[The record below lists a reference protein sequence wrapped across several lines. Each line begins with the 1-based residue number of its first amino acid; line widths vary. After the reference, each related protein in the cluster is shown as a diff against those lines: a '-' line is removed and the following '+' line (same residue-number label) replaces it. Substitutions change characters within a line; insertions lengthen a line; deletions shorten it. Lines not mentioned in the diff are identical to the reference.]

1 MNKINLITACLLTC
15 LSLSLYSQDQGLTR
29 DKALRIF
36 FDCTYCD
43 TDYIKKE
50 VTFINYVRDRKDA
63 QVHILTTSE
72 YTGAGGQ
79 KQTFYFIGQQE
90 FSGQADTLSFF
101 LKADA
106 TEDELRTKQVNLL
119 KLGLVR
125 YVAKTPYAEKL
136 SISFEEGDESDDEAG
151 DDDTDKWN
159 SWFFVIRGSAYFNGE
174 QSYKYLSGSSSIS
187 AQRITEDLKV
197 EVDLNYRY
205 SENTYTL
212 EDTTIISTT
221 SNKSLNHLLVKSIN
235 DHWSYGYDVNLRT
248 SLYEN
253 LDFNAKLYPVIEYN
267 IFPYSQSNR
276 KQLRILYG
284 AGTNFFNYI
293 DSTIYDK
300 EEELLFGQQLGIAV
314 EFKEKWGSI
323 STSIEGSNYFHD
335 INLKRLE
342 VSTSLNL
349 RLFKG
354 LSFRLFGAASLIHD
368 QINLPKGDVSGE
380 DVLLRRKQLA
390 SQYRYWGSVGFSYS
404 FGSIYNNVINPRFG
418 D

>member
-1 MNKINLITACLLTC
+1 M
-15 LSLSLYSQDQGLTR
+15 
-29 DKALRIF
+29 
-36 FDCTYCD
+36 
-43 TDYIKKE
+43 
-50 VTFINYVRDRKDA
+50 
-63 QVHILTTSE
+63 
-72 YTGAGGQ
+72 
-79 KQTFYFIGQQE
+79 
-90 FSGQADTLSFF
+90 
-101 LKADA
+101 
-106 TEDELRTKQVNLL
+106 L

-136 SISFEEGDESDDEAG
+136 SVSFEEGDESVDEAG
-151 DDDTDKWN
+151 DDDVTDKWN
-159 SWFFVIRGSAYFNGE
+159 SWFFAIRGSAYFNGE

-187 AQRITEDLKV
+187 AQRITEDLKL
-197 EVDLNYRY
+197 EIDLNYSY
-205 SENTYTL
+205 SENTYSL
-212 EDTTIISTT
+212 EDTTIISTS

-248 SLYEN
+248 SLYQN
-253 LDFNAKLYPVIEYN
+253 LDFNAKLYPAIEYN

-342 VSTSLNL
+342 LYTSLNL

-354 LSFRLFGAASLIHD
+354 LSFRLFGGASLIHD

-390 SQYRYWGSVGFSYS
+390 SQYRYWGSVGFVTPSDQY
-404 FGSIYNNVINPRFG
+404 IIM
-418 D
+418 